1 LTFSGNVQTGKLSRF
16 LAFFTQS
23 WETQN
28 TFHRPNKCHSS
39 SKFTNMSNGK
49 GELIHSDLVKAQT
62 EAQQHH
68 FWHQKCVENSTTVSL
83 LGIGRMAKSEVLK
96 CLETTLIF

>member
-1 LTFSGNVQTGKLSRF
+1 MLSV
-16 LAFFTQS
+16 
-23 WETQN
+23 
-28 TFHRPNKCHSS
+28 
-39 SKFTNMSNGK
+39 K

-62 EAQQHH
+62 EARQHH
-68 FWHQKCVENSTTVSL
+68 FWRQKCVENATIVSL